1 MRWLRTLLP
10 ISVVMLAAVVAA
22 QVPEIGETRCVGG
35 CGSSSGSSGS
45 NSGGRPVAPLR
56 LPHLPHPAHPLH
68 LPHPTAHTRSTRTHT
83 VPASHAPYALS
94 ETRAESTLHISQGS
108 TPDFDGRIAVE
119 PAPILE
125 FMPGPSAA
133 PGPPPSSSATPGCGP
148 VTDPTVVNLCNA
160 GTDVVDPNR
169 VKGVTPPAAAQTL
182 EFMRDAPN
190 STPGGAGSPVDSA
203 VARASAFAYASPEE
217 RQLGEE
223 VDRVLQTAD
232 SLVDMAAQAIARGD
246 VARAEQLNK
255 ALSDAL
261 PTIQKAVDRD
271 VQMREER
278 LRQGMTILL
287 QDPAYAASWKSVVA
301 QVHMQEMA
309 EFARQNAELAPEQQ
323 RIIAVLRKSG
333 GSPEVNKQQQELDDK
348 LREAQVLTLRR
359 STKELDAS
367 AQDLLLMAA
376 SAH

>member
-1 MRWLRTLLP
+1 MRWLRAFLP

-35 CGSSSGSSGS
+35 CGSSSGS

-56 LPHLPHPAHPLH
+56 LPHFPHPTHAPH
-68 LPHPTAHTRSTRTHT
+68 LPHPSPHTHT
-83 VPASHAPYALS
+83 ARTARTSHAPYVLS
-94 ETRAESTLHISQGS
+94 ETRAERTLHISQGS

-119 PAPILE
+119 SAPSLELMPAPAE
-125 FMPGPSAA
+125 AAGPS
-133 PGPPPSSSATPGCGP
+133 PSSSSTSGCGP

-169 VKGVTPPAAAQTL
+169 VKGVTSPPAAQAM

-190 STPGGAGSPVDSA
+190 STSGGAAPPVDSA
-203 VARASAFAYASPEE
+203 AAQASAFAYASPEE
-217 RQLGEE
+217 RQLSEE
-223 VDRVLQTAD
+223 VDQVLQTAD
-232 SLVDMAAQAIARGD
+232 SLVSKAAEAIASGD
-246 VARAEQLNK
+246 LARAERLNQ

-287 QDPAYAASWKSVVA
+287 QDPAYAASWKNVVA
-301 QVHMQEMA
+301 QVHTQEMA
-309 EFARQNAELAPEQQ
+309 EFARQNAGLAPEQQ
-323 RIIAVLRKSG
+323 RIIAVLSKSG
-333 GSPEVNKQQQELDDK
+333 GSPEVNRQQQELDDK
-348 LREAQVLTLRR
+348 LRAAQVLTLRR